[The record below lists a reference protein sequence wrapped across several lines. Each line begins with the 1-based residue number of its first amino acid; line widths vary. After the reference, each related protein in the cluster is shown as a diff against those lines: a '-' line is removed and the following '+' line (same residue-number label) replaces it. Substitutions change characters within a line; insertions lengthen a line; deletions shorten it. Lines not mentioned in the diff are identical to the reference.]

1 MCRQRSAEI
10 WLLSKNLLSTLLT
23 FSSSLLSACVCLQ
36 PKTLQ
41 ILCNLNTTS
50 PFCSKQYSRPCH
62 SSVSCSRSIS
72 SGHICVD
79 IICLFC
85 CIHFTVTSVQQR
97 RIKGKKKFQMPTQ
110 HSAKYWFTVTCVTY
124 STRTNRALHFISVR
138 SSETGNTLCGVGD
151 YLRNEPRC
159 WS

>member
-41 ILCNLNTTS
+41 ILCNLITTS

-97 RIKGKKKFQMPTQ
+97 RIKGKKKNPNAYT
-110 HSAKYWFTVTCVTY
+110 
-124 STRTNRALHFISVR
+124 
-138 SSETGNTLCGVGD
+138 TLCQVLIYCYMCNIQYAD
-151 YLRNEPRC
+151 KPSATFYFSEII
-159 WS
+159 